1 MHALADEELGIGI
14 AYGSGAGTMAAAGY
28 DFAEVSPRVQ
38 VGVVRRSAGC
48 DRTVLSSTWLPV
60 GGSCDPDPTLFALLQ
75 ENVERR
81 RPAYLVE
88 RLAFNRF
95 GAGAA
100 SRATGL
106 LLPAPYTLEGV
117 AVAVRR
123 IFALR
128 ERLGVPVAFEI
139 GTNYL
144 RKAPGELPDAAFY
157 AAIAEHADC
166 GIVLDLAS
174 VWANEAN
181 GRVRASTLFDGLPLE
196 RIWEV
201 QVSGTAPSGGYT
213 IDTQQGLAGTEVR
226 RLAEC
231 IVPRLPALRS
241 LVYEVRPESACTLGA
256 RALDEQRAWLAG
268 VWKAR
273 GTAVAGSNAVPSA
286 APCALPHFDE
296 ARLRVAAWERG
307 IVARTAGMTSPGEP
321 DTDAFALLGSLV
333 AAARETAIAEG
344 AELSLRLLAAT
355 LGRHA
360 LADLLRRYCAQTF
373 AQAFPAM
380 EALRFLQFVERERT
394 EIPYLRE
401 VVALE
406 RAAAQAQYAA
416 AETVIYFPCEPTE
429 IFRALLR
436 HDRPY
441 VSDRRPHVVHVGPR
455 GIRIESNGA
464 RTG

>member
-1 MHALADEELGIGI
+1 MRALADEELGIGI
-14 AYGSGAGTMAAAGY
+14 AYGSGGDASAAAAGY
-28 DFAEVSPRVQ
+28 DFVEMSPREQ
-38 VGVVRRSAGC
+38 IGVLHSPAPERS
-48 DRTVLSSTWLPV
+48 VLSSTWLPIA
-60 GGSCDPDPTLFALLQ
+60 GSCDPDPTLFALLQ

-81 RPAYLVE
+81 RPAYLIE
-88 RLAFNRF
+88 RLGFNRF
-95 GAGAA
+95 RAGAA

-106 LLPAPYTLEGV
+106 LLPPPYTPDGV

-139 GTNYL
+139 GTNL
-144 RKAPGELPDAAFY
+144 LQKTPCELPDAAFY
-157 AAIAEHADC
+157 AAIAEYADC

-174 VWANEAN
+174 VATNEAN
-181 GRVRASTLFDGLPLE
+181 GRTSAAALFDGLPLE

-201 QVSGTAPSGGYT
+201 QVSGTTQSGGYT
-213 IDTQQGLAGTEVR
+213 LDTQRGVAGAAVR
-226 RLAEC
+226 RLAER

-241 LVYEVRPESACTLGA
+241 LVYEVRPESSYALGA
-256 RALDEQRAWLAG
+256 RALAEQRDWLAG
-268 VWKAR
+268 TWDTR
-273 GTAVAGSNAVPSA
+273 GTAVGTRNVVTSA
-286 APCALPHFDE
+286 ASPELPHYDD
-296 ARLRVAAWERG
+296 ARARVAAWERG
-307 IVARTAGMTSPGEP
+307 IVARTAGMAAPGAP
-321 DTDAFALLGSLV
+321 DAQAFALLGALT
-333 AAARETAIAEG
+333 AAAREAAISEG

-355 LGRHA
+355 LGREA

-373 AQAFPAM
+373 AEAFPAA
-380 EALRFLQFVERERT
+380 EALRFLQFVEREGT

-416 AETVIYFPCEPTE
+416 AETAIYFPCEPTE

-455 GIRIESNGA
+455 GIRIEGDRT